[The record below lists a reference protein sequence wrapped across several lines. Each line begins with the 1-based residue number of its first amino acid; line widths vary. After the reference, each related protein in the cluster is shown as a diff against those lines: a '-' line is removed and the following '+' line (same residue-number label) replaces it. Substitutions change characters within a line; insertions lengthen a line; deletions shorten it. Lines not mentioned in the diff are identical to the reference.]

1 MRNLNGATVTCQAQ
15 NEIGMTSSK
24 TQLDIKCE
32 YHEISS
38 TFLFEK
44 MSKFW
49 SKIVKKSKNMKEH
62 VIFLNRLYDFILFS
76 KL

>member
-32 YHEISS
+32 YN
-38 TFLFEK
+38 EK
-44 MSKFW
+44 IAK
-49 SKIVKKSKNMKEH
+49 
-62 VIFLNRLYDFILFS
+62 FILSENDEIFVRNS
-76 KL
+76 KKNSKKLKTLKPRDFL

>member
-32 YHEISS
+32 YN
-38 TFLFEK
+38 EK
-44 MSKFW
+44 
-49 SKIVKKSKNMKEH
+49 IAG
-62 VIFLNRLYDFILFS
+62 FILSENDEIFVRNS
-76 KL
+76 KKKLEKTKNIETT